1 MGRVTTLAIAVFTV
15 AATAF
20 GAVGAFPWMNAER
33 SVIESG
39 PLTITARLPVGWS
52 VDEERVVPPAVLR
65 SDCQVHR
72 EIVHD
77 DWNRSL
83 AAVMRDSAPTWREL
97 MKIGGHVAVEYRTTV
112 ASRTTESVYINLEEI
127 QPATFAVWSVET
139 DDTAAGLQ
147 CQREFS
153 ALVGGLA
160 IEK

>member
-1 MGRVTTLAIAVFTV
+1 MRRVTTLAFAVFTV

-20 GAVGAFPWMNAER
+20 GASGTFPRMSAER
-33 SVIESG
+33 SVIESD
-39 PLTITARLPVGWS
+39 PLKITARLPVGWS
-52 VDEERVVPPAVLR
+52 VEEGRVVPPVALR

-72 EIVHD
+72 EMVHD

-112 ASRTTESVYINLEEI
+112 GSRTTTSVYINLEEI

-139 DDTAAGLQ
+139 DNTDAGLQ
-147 CQREFS
+147 CQHEFS
-153 ALVGGLA
+153 AFVDGVK
-160 IEK
+160 IDK